1 MGRGFYTCR
10 VCMRHRRMQP
20 ASVRCCRALATGAGH
35 AARARALRRR
45 AQGRGRHRP
54 GAERAGGRGARAQ
67 DGGQQRGG
75 RVRDRLRGGLPA
87 PRPAGQHLDQQ
98 GRGGRPCP
106 RLPSPAAVPASAAR
120 PRMHQRMPVNS
131 CPCRGSVVST
141 NVSTNGAPRSDLSN
155 GAISACVRI
164 LQHLLCGY
172 GAAPRS
178 LQIGA
183 ELGARH
189 GA

>member
-1 MGRGFYTCR
+1 MSEMTWAGDFTHAGCA
-10 VCMRHRRMQP
+10 CG
-20 ASVRCCRALATGAGH
+20 TGACNRQVSGVAVH
-35 AARARALRRR
+35 LQQVQGTRRAHALSAAEPRGAAGTGQGLSGRAAAARARRTEGSSEVVVCVIDSGVDYL
-45 AQGRGRHRP
+45 HP
-54 GAERAGGRGARAQ
+54 
-67 DGGQQRGG
+67 D
-75 RVRDRLRGGLPA
+75 
-87 PRPAGQHLDQQ
+87 
-98 GRGGRPCP
+98 
-106 RLPSPAAVPASAAR
+106 LPSPAAVPASAAR